1 VSSSVNS
8 KVITVDEM
16 TGILR
21 DTISSVS
28 ALQDVNVRGE
38 ILGFKRHT
46 SGHTYFSLLGSE
58 TRVSCVLFRSN
69 ASSVIT
75 WPKDGDEVL
84 VKGRIDIYGARGS
97 YQIYANVVFPI
108 GAGAKARA
116 KEMLRVRLEEEGI
129 FDPQKKLLIPKY
141 PEKLAI
147 ITSLSGAALQ
157 DFLKISSIRYPNS
170 DLVIIPSLM
179 QGIDAQGEILS
190 ALNKC
195 RFIPNLS
202 LIVLIRGG
210 GSRDDLD
217 VFDNEDVVRAIFY
230 SPIPVVTGLGHQID
244 NTLSDLAAD
253 LCSPTPSSVA
263 EHIFPDTK
271 EIQKYLQNYKER
283 IFVSTQQRVKR
294 LVDILIF
301 REESLIINLQKGY
314 LEPAFDNLKNKYINF
329 KDLIVF
335 KIHNFETK
343 LKSIET
349 LINSSSPRNILN
361 RGYSI
366 SKDSLGNVIK
376 DPSLLKVGD
385 IIYIESQNTLLEA
398 TIKKII
404 LKTNKHKG
412 D

>member
-1 VSSSVNS
+1 MSSSVNS

>member
-1 VSSSVNS
+1 
-8 KVITVDEM
+8 
-16 TGILR
+16 
-21 DTISSVS
+21 
-28 ALQDVNVRGE
+28 
-38 ILGFKRHT
+38 
-46 SGHTYFSLLGSE
+46 
-58 TRVSCVLFRSN
+58 
-69 ASSVIT
+69 
-75 WPKDGDEVL
+75 
-84 VKGRIDIYGARGS
+84 
-97 YQIYANVVFPI
+97 
-108 GAGAKARA
+108 
-116 KEMLRVRLEEEGI
+116 
-129 FDPQKKLLIPKY
+129 
-141 PEKLAI
+141 
-147 ITSLSGAALQ
+147 
-157 DFLKISSIRYPNS
+157 
-170 DLVIIPSLM
+170 M

>member
-1 VSSSVNS
+1 
-8 KVITVDEM
+8 M
-16 TGILR
+16 
-21 DTISSVS
+21 
-28 ALQDVNVRGE
+28 
-38 ILGFKRHT
+38 
-46 SGHTYFSLLGSE
+46 
-58 TRVSCVLFRSN
+58 
-69 ASSVIT
+69 
-75 WPKDGDEVL
+75 
-84 VKGRIDIYGARGS
+84 
-97 YQIYANVVFPI
+97 
-108 GAGAKARA
+108 
-116 KEMLRVRLEEEGI
+116 
-129 FDPQKKLLIPKY
+129 
-141 PEKLAI
+141 
-147 ITSLSGAALQ
+147 
-157 DFLKISSIRYPNS
+157 
-170 DLVIIPSLM
+170 
-179 QGIDAQGEILS
+179 
-190 ALNKC
+190 
-195 RFIPNLS
+195 
-202 LIVLIRGG
+202 
-210 GSRDDLD
+210 
-217 VFDNEDVVRAIFY
+217 
-230 SPIPVVTGLGHQID
+230 
-244 NTLSDLAAD
+244 
-253 LCSPTPSSVA
+253 
-263 EHIFPDTK
+263 
-271 EIQKYLQNYKER
+271 
-283 IFVSTQQRVKR
+283 KR

>member
-1 VSSSVNS
+1 MSSSVNS

-335 KIHNFETK
+335 KINNFETK